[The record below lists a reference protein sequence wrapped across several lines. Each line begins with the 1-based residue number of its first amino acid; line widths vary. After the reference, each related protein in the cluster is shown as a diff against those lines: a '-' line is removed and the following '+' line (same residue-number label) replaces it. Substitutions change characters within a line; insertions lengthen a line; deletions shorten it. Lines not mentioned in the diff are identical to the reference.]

1 MLESFARLLTSDT
14 RACAMLFAR
23 DAELTTWVGT
33 EAVICQGR
41 HEIERFLRHV
51 PRQIAFR
58 ADDCSRAED
67 GFRGALVVSASDLTT
82 WRRDVRFDVEDGRF
96 TRLEL
101 LGS

>member
-23 DAELTTWVGT
+23 DAELTTWVGN
-33 EAVICQGR
+33 EPVICQGR

-58 ADDCSRAED
+58 AEGCARFED
-67 GFRGALVVSASDLTT
+67 GFRGEIVVSASDLQA
-82 WRRDVRFDVEDGRF
+82 WRRVVRFDVEDGRF
-96 TRLEL
+96 TRFEL
-101 LGS
+101 LAS